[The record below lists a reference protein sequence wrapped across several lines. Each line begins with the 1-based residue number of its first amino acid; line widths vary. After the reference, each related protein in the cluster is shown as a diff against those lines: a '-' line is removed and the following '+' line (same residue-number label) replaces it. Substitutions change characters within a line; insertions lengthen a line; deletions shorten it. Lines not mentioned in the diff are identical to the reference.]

1 MSLNNPNRRTF
12 LGGASATVAGLG
24 TYTSAR
30 GQEGSANDKLVVA
43 VMGMGRGGALAQSF
57 HGLPNVEVAM
67 VCDVDR
73 KRSDSAAKSLGPK
86 VQSVTDF
93 RRILDRP
100 DIDILVIATCNHWHA
115 PAAILG
121 CAAGKHIYVE
131 KPCSHNPHEGEL
143 LMQASRKHERLVQHG
158 TQRRSWPKI
167 VEGIRRL
174 REEKVIG
181 RVYRADCFYTNRRG
195 SIGKGKAADPPAHLD
210 YDLWQGPAP
219 RRPYRDNI
227 LHYNWHWLW
236 HWGNGEL
243 GNNGVHFLDVARW
256 GMGVD
261 YPTRVNYAGGRY
273 RYDDDQETPDTSD
286 VTLEFGEKGQISW
299 RATSCSPFQSAESG
313 TFVTFTGESGSMVI
327 RNQGYVLY
335 DGSGKEVER
344 EDGPGGNDVHTGNLV
359 DAIRKGSPLAC
370 DAETGHVSSLL
381 CHLGN
386 ISHRVDRL
394 MKCDPGAGGQ
404 IVGDQDAMGYWKRQ
418 YEPGWEPTV

>member
-1 MSLNNPNRRTF
+1 
-12 LGGASATVAGLG
+12 
-24 TYTSAR
+24 
-30 GQEGSANDKLVVA
+30 
-43 VMGMGRGGALAQSF
+43 
-57 HGLPNVEVAM
+57 
-67 VCDVDR
+67 
-73 KRSDSAAKSLGPK
+73 
-86 VQSVTDF
+86 
-93 RRILDRP
+93 
-100 DIDILVIATCNHWHA
+100 
-115 PAAILG
+115 
-121 CAAGKHIYVE
+121 
-131 KPCSHNPHEGEL
+131 
-143 LMQASRKHERLVQHG
+143 MQASRKHECLVQHG

-195 SIGKGKAADPPAHLD
+195 SIGKGKAAAPPAHLD

-299 RATSCSPFQSAESG
+299 RATSCSPFQPAESG
-313 TFVTFTGESGSMVI
+313 TCL
-327 RNQGYVLY
+327 LY
-335 DGSGKEVER
+335 
-344 EDGPGGNDVHTGNLV
+344 T
-359 DAIRKGSPLAC
+359 SPSPR
-370 DAETGHVSSLL
+370 DS
-381 CHLGN
+381 
-386 ISHRVDRL
+386 
-394 MKCDPGAGGQ
+394 
-404 IVGDQDAMGYWKRQ
+404 
-418 YEPGWEPTV
+418 

>member
-1 MSLNNPNRRTF
+1 M
-12 LGGASATVAGLG
+12 
-24 TYTSAR
+24 
-30 GQEGSANDKLVVA
+30 
-43 VMGMGRGGALAQSF
+43 
-57 HGLPNVEVAM
+57 
-67 VCDVDR
+67 
-73 KRSDSAAKSLGPK
+73 
-86 VQSVTDF
+86 
-93 RRILDRP
+93 
-100 DIDILVIATCNHWHA
+100 
-115 PAAILG
+115 
-121 CAAGKHIYVE
+121 
-131 KPCSHNPHEGEL
+131 
-143 LMQASRKHERLVQHG
+143 
-158 TQRRSWPKI
+158 
-167 VEGIRRL
+167 EGIRKI
-174 REEKVIG
+174 REDKVIG

-195 SIGKGKAADPPAHLD
+195 SIGKAKVGKPPANLD
-210 YDLWQGPAP
+210 FDLWQGPAP

-299 RATSCSPFQSAESG
+299 RATSCSPFQPAESG

-394 MKCDPGAGGQ
+394 MKCDPGAGGR
-404 IVGDQDAMGYWKRQ
+404 IVGDQDAMGHWKRE
-418 YEPGWEPTV
+418 YEPGWEPKV